1 MSKIKKIIISAGG
14 TGGHIYPAIAVAQA
28 LQKRLNNNV
37 EFLFVGASDRM
48 EMEKVPKAGFK
59 IVGLWISGLQRRIT
73 YKNILFPFKVI
84 SSIAK
89 SFGIINNFKPDVVI
103 GFGGYAS
110 SAVLYAASL
119 KKLPTLIHEQN
130 SYAGIT
136 NKILKDK
143 VNKICVAYDNM
154 EKFFPANK
162 LVKTGNPIRQDLL
175 DVSNKKNEAIDFF
188 KLDAAKKTVLV
199 IGGSLGARTINESI
213 LQGLDKLKE
222 ANINLIWQTGKNFQI
237 NSNNE
242 ILNSKKSANSSENN
256 SSLEFRI
263 SNFQIREFIYEMDL
277 AYAAANIVISRA
289 GALSIAELAQVCKPV
304 ILVPSP
310 NVAEDHQTKNA
321 MALVNKNAA
330 ILVKDNE
337 AKNNLVNETI
347 KLVNDEGKQ
356 KELMNN
362 ISSFA
367 LPNAAELIVDEVIK
381 IMN

>member
-1 MSKIKKIIISAGG
+1 MNTKKKIIISAGG

-28 LQKRLNNNV
+28 LQKRLNNEV

-73 YKNILFPFKVI
+73 YKNFLFPIKVLT
-84 SSIAK
+84 SVLK
-89 SFGIINNFKPDVVI
+89 SFGIINKFKPNVVI

-154 EKFFPANK
+154 EKFFPASK
-162 LVKTGNPIRQDLL
+162 LVKTGNPIRQDLM
-175 DVSNKKNEAIDFF
+175 DVSSKRNEAIEFF
-188 KLDAAKKTVLV
+188 KLNAAKKTVLV

-213 LQGLDKLKE
+213 FEGLDKLKE
-222 ANINLIWQTGKNFQI
+222 ANINLIWQTGKNFDKV
-237 NSNNE
+237 NN
-242 ILNSKKSANSSENN
+242 IQHPTFN
-256 SSLEFRI
+256 I
-263 SNFQIREFIYEMDL
+263 QHFIYEMDL
-277 AYAAANIVISRA
+277 AYAAADVVISRA
-289 GALSIAELAQVCKPV
+289 GALSIAELAQVAKPV

-321 MALVNKNAA
+321 MALVNENAA
-330 ILVKDNE
+330 ILVKDID
-337 AKNNLVNETI
+337 AKNNLIIETI
-347 KLVNDEGKQ
+347 NLINDSNKQADLVK
-356 KELMNN
+356 N
-362 ISSFA
+362 ISTFA
-367 LPNAAELIVDEVIK
+367 MPNAAELIVNEVLK
-381 IMN
+381 LMK